1 MNTPPSTLARSLA
14 QRIGRLP
21 DVSETPLIPEVVPTA
36 VQRAAFDA
44 LDAGHTHY
52 TDRPGI
58 LPLRQKIATDLQ
70 ARYGIVIDAS
80 AITITC
86 GVIEARF
93 IAVKQLVKPWHFIFC
108 PSSAHWRTIAH
119 PALLIGAETTG
130 SLDHPALDM
139 IYATPADSA
148 EDIQR
153 VGEHLPDAFI
163 VFDTA
168 VAGAGEWHPA
178 QRWAD
183 RTVTIGEFET
193 LSGWRVGW
201 MAGSKAANKLRAYK
215 QSMTICSTSISQ
227 WAALGVDT

>member
-1 MNTPPSTLARSLA
+1 MNIPPSTLARSLA
-14 QRIGRLP
+14 ERIGRLP
-21 DVSETPLIPEVVPTA
+21 SAVEREMHPERVPAA

-58 LPLRQKIATDLQ
+58 LPLRQKIAADLQ
-70 ARYGIVIDAS
+70 ARYGVTIDTN

-93 IAVKQLVKPWHFIFC
+93 IAVKQLVTPWQFIFC
-108 PSSAHWRTIAH
+108 PSSAHWRVIAH
-119 PALLIGAETTG
+119 PALLIGAETT
-130 SLDHPALDM
+130 SNLDHVALDM

-153 VGEHLPDAFI
+153 AGEHLPDAFI

-168 VAGAGEWHPA
+168 VDGAGEWHPA

-193 LSGWRVGW
+193 LPGWRVGW